1 MWLLL
6 NNNDG
11 EWRSGGFAT
20 VPVQVHSESVQVFE
34 TTEQHLISLVDDAD
48 AQQKL
53 TDDYE
58 LARQM
63 FRKYSGMIKLEGE
76 DIVIDKEYASSED
89 GDDVPL
95 YDKLLDE
102 LK

>member
-6 NNNDG
+6 NNSDG

-20 VPVQVHSESVQVFE
+20 VPVEVHSESVQVFE
-34 TTEQHLISLVDDAD
+34 TTEQHLISLVDDPD
-48 AQQKL
+48 ARQKL
-53 TDDYE
+53 TDNYE

-63 FRKYSGMIKLEGE
+63 FRKYSRMIKIDGE
-76 DIVIDKEYASSED
+76 DIVIDKDYVGSED

-95 YDKLLDE
+95 YNKLLDE